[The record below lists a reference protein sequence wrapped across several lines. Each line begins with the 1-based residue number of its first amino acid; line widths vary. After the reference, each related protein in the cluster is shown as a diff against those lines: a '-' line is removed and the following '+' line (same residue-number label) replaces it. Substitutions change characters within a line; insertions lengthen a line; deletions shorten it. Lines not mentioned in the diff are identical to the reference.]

1 MQLSR
6 PLHDP
11 LAASPGGALHLSEA
25 EEGEGG
31 AGGGDAST
39 SGDPLASAYT
49 PGGGFDFSDVGVEV
63 GVGAGGEQGGGWEGG
78 LPVWEATFGAECV
91 SLNALGEVVRWYVA
105 AK

>member
-11 LAASPGGALHLSEA
+11 LAAAPGAALHVGEA

-31 AGGGDAST
+31 VGAGDGSTCEDPAS
-39 SGDPLASAYT
+39 SYT
-49 PGGGFDFSDVGVEV
+49 PGGGFDFSDVGV
-63 GVGAGGEQGGGWEGG
+63 GVGAGAGGDQGGGWEGG
-78 LPVWEATFGAECV
+78 LPVWEATYGAECV